1 MYTTHMKANNTGRTY
16 HERVLDARESL
27 WKVAMEREEERK
39 ANPIDWKASAEAGK
53 AVYKK
58 SK

>member
-1 MYTTHMKANNTGRTY
+1 MTANNTGRTY

-27 WKVAMEREEERK
+27 AKDTMKREVERE
-39 ANPIDWKASAEAGK
+39 ANPIDWKATMETGK
-53 AVYKK
+53 VVFKK

>member
-1 MYTTHMKANNTGRTY
+1 MKANNTGRTY

-27 WKVAMEREEERK
+27 AKDTMKRAEQRN
-39 ANPIDWKASAEAGK
+39 ANPIDWKATMETGK
-53 AVYKK
+53 VVFKK